1 MNKKRVGIYIRV
13 STDKQV
19 REGYSIAAQ
28 KRNLTDFALKQN
40 WDIIDIYSDEGIS
53 GKNIED
59 RLEVK
64 RLINDVIAKNVD
76 IVLLYKFDRLTRDSK
91 DTEMIIS
98 LIQKY
103 GIEVITLSGENVD
116 VSTAT
121 GRFSIRISGA
131 VAQLEREQ
139 TIERIKVALK
149 QKVKEGYT
157 LASIT
162 TCYGYE
168 RKKHSKLQTIKE
180 SEAKIIKQIFSMFLS
195 GKTFNEISCYL
206 NINNIPTKMNGRKLH
221 RRNQNDYY
229 VVSSMW
235 TSKMVRLILNNPT
248 YIGKVRYHVGKQD
261 ELIFDGK
268 HEPIIDKEM
277 WLLTQQKLLK
287 IKKRFKTKYSKAES
301 YYCGSLICGICGHK
315 LTTTTTIKKDKLGH
329 KRIFYG
335 YRCINQ
341 EKGRCT
347 NHGVSHIKVEKAFLQ
362 YLKQIN
368 SFEWKE
374 YLKALKKESLDTIE
388 INLEKNLK
396 SLVDKKSEIMELFI
410 FNKIDV
416 SQFEVMNNKII
427 EKINLLEREI
437 DLNRWQNSSIS
448 YNKDLDTINLFD
460 SWLLLT
466 NKEKLQFLINF
477 IESIEIINNNLD
489 KHNGL
494 PNIITVK
501 WYE

>member
-1 MNKKRVGIYIRV
+1 M
-13 STDKQV
+13 
-19 REGYSIAAQ
+19 
-28 KRNLTDFALKQN
+28 
-40 WDIIDIYSDEGIS
+40 
-53 GKNIED
+53 
-59 RLEVK
+59 
-64 RLINDVIAKNVD
+64 
-76 IVLLYKFDRLTRDSK
+76 
-91 DTEMIIS
+91 
-98 LIQKY
+98 
-103 GIEVITLSGENVD
+103 
-116 VSTAT
+116 
-121 GRFSIRISGA
+121 
-131 VAQLEREQ
+131 
-139 TIERIKVALK
+139 
-149 QKVKEGYT
+149 
-157 LASIT
+157 
-162 TCYGYE
+162 
-168 RKKHSKLQTIKE
+168 
-180 SEAKIIKQIFSMFLS
+180 
-195 GKTFNEISCYL
+195 
-206 NINNIPTKMNGRKLH
+206 
-221 RRNQNDYY
+221 
-229 VVSSMW
+229 
-235 TSKMVRLILNNPT
+235 
-248 YIGKVRYHVGKQD
+248 
-261 ELIFDGK
+261 
-268 HEPIIDKEM
+268 
-277 WLLTQQKLLK
+277 
-287 IKKRFKTKYSKAES
+287 
-301 YYCGSLICGICGHK
+301 
-315 LTTTTTIKKDKLGH
+315 
-329 KRIFYG
+329 
-335 YRCINQ
+335 
-341 EKGRCT
+341 
-347 NHGVSHIKVEKAFLQ
+347 Q